1 MGAGR
6 RAEILMPYRPPHPPG
21 GLFFEHSLFFE
32 KLLLVGCF
40 LILLMLACGGGQE
53 ESGSSDD
60 MTGRSDGGT
69 VIIGQISEP
78 DALNDFVSTDAQA
91 TAMMENLIF
100 LPLTRYDQ
108 DLEIVPCLAS
118 SWEFSSDR
126 RQLTFHLRH
135 DVTWSDGLPTTA
147 HDVAYSYRM
156 WIDPELAWAN
166 RSMLDL
172 VDSVRVV
179 DDFTVTFF
187 FQVAYADQ
195 LSDLQQ
201 IIQPRHILEKT
212 PALQMRSSS
221 FNRRPVGNG
230 PFVLEK
236 WVSNQYLE
244 FRANDA
250 YYAGRP
256 HLDRVIFR
264 IIPDQ
269 TALLTNLEIGEID
282 MMEAVPP
289 KDYDRISKNPRLRVW
304 IYPYRGYV
312 YLGWNLLNPLFEN
325 RRVRQ
330 ALTMAISRQEIVD
343 GLWYGMGQ
351 VCVGPVAPHIRWA
364 YHTGI
369 EPYPYDPGRARE
381 MLAEEGWIDH
391 DGDGW
396 LDKDGRPFE
405 FELKTN
411 LGNQIREDVA
421 VMVQRD
427 LAAVG
432 IKVLPRVIEWTVF
445 IDQTESKNFDAFIL
459 AWQTGFTVNP
469 TDIFHT
475 RAIDG
480 KYNMGSY
487 SNPQADRLMDE
498 GRRCVDRRSAGE
510 IWRRFQEIIHQDQPY
525 TFLYVPPRINAIHKR
540 FRGVEMDIRGAMINI
555 EEWWVP
561 EDQRKY

>member
-1 MGAGR
+1 VGAGR

>member
-1 MGAGR
+1 MSGR
-6 RAEILMPYRPPHPPG
+6 LTHPPG
-21 GLFFEHSLFFE
+21 GPGFQRFLFFEISVLAGC
-32 KLLLVGCF
+32 LLT
-40 LILLMLACGGGQE
+40 LLTLACGGGDGGF
-53 ESGSSDD
+53 GSSGDASGA
-60 MTGRSDGGT
+60 TRGGT
-69 VIIGQISEP
+69 LIIGQISEP
-78 DALNDFVSTDAQA
+78 DALNDFVSTDASA
-91 TAMMENLIF
+91 TEIMENLLY
-100 LPLTRYDQ
+100 LPLTRYDRN
-108 DLEIVPCLAS
+108 LEIVPCLAS
-118 SWEFSSDR
+118 SWEFSSDHR
-126 RQLTFHLRH
+126 RLTFHLRR
-135 DVTWSDGLPTTA
+135 DVRWSDGVPTTA
-147 HDVAYSYRM
+147 HDVAYCYRM
-156 WIDPELAWAN
+156 WTDPELAWAN

-179 DDFTVTFF
+179 DDYTVTFF
-187 FQVAYADQ
+187 FQIAYADQ

-201 IIQPRHILEKT
+201 IIQPRHLLEET

-236 WVSNQYLE
+236 WVSNQVLE
-244 FRANDA
+244 FRANDD

-256 HLDRVIFR
+256 YLDRIIFR

-289 KDYDRISKNPRLRVW
+289 KDYDRISRNDRLQVW
-304 IYPYRGYV
+304 VYPYRGYV
-312 YLGWNLLNPLFEN
+312 YLGWNLRHPLFAS

-330 ALTMAISRQEIVD
+330 ALTMAIDRREIVD

-351 VCVGPVAPHIRWA
+351 ICTGPVAPHIGWA

-381 MLAEEGWIDH
+381 ILTAEGWADH

-396 LDKDGRPFE
+396 LDKDGRRFQ

-427 LAAVG
+427 LAEVG

-445 IDQTESKNFDAFIL
+445 IDQTESKDFDAFIL

-469 TDIFHT
+469 TDIFHS

-487 SNPQADRLMDE
+487 SNPEADRLMDQ
-498 GRRCVDRRSAGE
+498 GRRCLDRQQAGE

-525 TFLYVPPRINAIHKR
+525 TFLYVPPRINAIDRR
-540 FRGVEMDIRGAMINI
+540 FRNVQMDIRGALLDI
-555 EEWWVP
+555 ERWWVP
-561 EDQRKY
+561 ESERKY